1 MTMRLILI
9 RHPPPLI
16 APGICYGST
25 DLAVAPS
32 ELARALAALTD
43 TLPRDLPLPNDLPL
57 FSSPLLRCADLGRAL
72 AASLA
77 SASFTI
83 DARLAELDFG
93 AWEMQAWDAIPRAE
107 IDAWAADVVHYR
119 PGGGESVLAMAT
131 RVQAWHADLLRM
143 NHASAIVVCHAGTMR
158 LLLACHRGL
167 SLHDMARE
175 AASKQHDIEYGAVV
189 IAGR

>member
-1 MTMRLILI
+1 MSLILV

-32 ELARALAALTD
+32 ELARVLAALSD

-57 FSSPLLRCADLGRAL
+57 FSSPLRRCAELANAL
-72 AASLA
+72 AASGNY
-77 SASFTI
+77 SAPSI

-93 AWEMQAWDAIPRAE
+93 AWEMQPWDAIPRAE

-131 RVQAWHADLLRM
+131 RVRAWHADLLRQG
-143 NHASAIVVCHAGTMR
+143 HASAIVVCHAGTMR
-158 LLLACHRGL
+158 LLLACHGGL
-167 SLHDMARE
+167 SLHEMARE
-175 AASKQHDIEYGAVV
+175 AASKQHNIKYGEVV
-189 IAGR
+189 VAER